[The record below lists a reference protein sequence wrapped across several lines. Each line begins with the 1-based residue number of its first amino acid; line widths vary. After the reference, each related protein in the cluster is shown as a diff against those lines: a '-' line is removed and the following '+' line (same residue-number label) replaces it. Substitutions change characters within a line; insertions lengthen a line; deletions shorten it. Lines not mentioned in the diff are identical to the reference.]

1 MILRF
6 APFLAVI
13 EQFFGAPGTW
23 WSLGELNRR
32 MILFVATFINFL
44 LLILPYSPY
53 ERGYW
58 LLRDWLYVEDN
69 CRAIDLVLR
78 NGAPGTI
85 YNIGGNNELR
95 NIDLIHL
102 LLHAL
107 AQQTGNPEET
117 YTKLITFVPDRLGH
131 DRRYA
136 LDSRKIHGQL
146 GWVAS
151 VPVRTLL
158 AQSASWLRGTW

>member
-44 LLILPYSPY
+44 LLIYSPH

-69 CRAIDLVLR
+69 CRAIDVVLR
-78 NGAPGTI
+78 KGTPGQI
-85 YNIGGNNELR
+85 YNVGGGNEMS

-107 AQQTGNPEET
+107 AQQTGKHEED
-117 YTKLITFVPDRLGH
+117 YTRLITFVPDRHGH

-136 LDSRKIHGQL
+136 LDSCKL
-146 GWVAS
+146 CSSLDWVAGS
-151 VPVRTLL
+151 PFMESL
-158 AQSASWLRGTW
+158 AQYVSWLRGIW

>member
-1 MILRF
+1 MILGF

-13 EQFFGAPGTW
+13 EQSFWAPGTW
-23 WSLGELNRR
+23 WSLGGLNRR
-32 MILFVATFINFL
+32 MVLFVATFINFL
-44 LLILPYSPY
+44 LLILPYSLY

-69 CRAIDLVLR
+69 CHAIDLVLR
-78 NGAPGTI
+78 KGTPGDI
-85 YNIGGNNELR
+85 YNVRGGNELS

-107 AQQTGNPEET
+107 AQQTGKPEED

-136 LDSRKIHGQL
+136 LDSSKLCCSL
-146 GWVAS
+146 GWAADSPVVESLVQS
-151 VPVRTLL
+151 V
-158 AQSASWLRGTW
+158 SWLRGAW

>member
-13 EQFFGAPGTW
+13 EQFFWAPGTW
-23 WSLGELNRR
+23 WSLGRLNRR
-32 MILFVATFINFL
+32 MVLFVATFINFL
-44 LLILPYSPY
+44 LLILPYLLY

-69 CRAIDLVLR
+69 CCAIDLVLR

-85 YNIGGNNELR
+85 YNVGGNNELS

-117 YTKLITFVPDRLGH
+117 YTRLITFVPDRLGH

-136 LDSRKIHGQL
+136 LDSGKLCSSLDWKAGALFMESLGQL
-146 GWVAS
+146 VA
-151 VPVRTLL
+151 
-158 AQSASWLRGTW
+158 WLRGTW